1 VKYFAL
7 VLTTFLLASC
17 ATNVERDPIDYKS
30 RDYKSQQSER
40 IIYRDL
46 TVPKSGAQSSAA
58 PSSREAELAA
68 ITRDM
73 RAGDRAPTQTQ
84 VSEAQPALA
93 DAKPAAIVSV
103 PHVTDPFYIPFYNES
118 SVLPSERLPVLRD
131 IVKHHKDGNHYVVMG
146 HSHGQSFVG
155 TAKLAQQRAEAV
167 TNWMIGQGIDKTVI
181 HQTASWGSHRDSLAP
196 PKGVL
201 VYVTGEHN
209 GRYLLSL
216 TPFDFDKEAEY
227 EQPQLAST
235 GT

>member
-1 VKYFAL
+1 MKHLCVFL
-7 VLTTFLLASC
+7 LSFLLASC
-17 ATNVERDPIDYKS
+17 ASNTARDSIDYKS
-30 RDYKSQQSER
+30 RDFKSQQNER

-46 TVPKSGAQSSAA
+46 TVPKSAARSLSA
-58 PSSREAELAA
+58 PSSKE
-68 ITRDM
+68 
-73 RAGDRAPTQTQ
+73 
-84 VSEAQPALA
+84 
-93 DAKPAAIVSV
+93 AAIVSV

-118 SVLPSERLPVLRD
+118 SVLP
-131 IVKHHKDGNHYVVMG
+131 K
-146 HSHGQSFVG
+146 
-155 TAKLAQQRAEAV
+155 
-167 TNWMIGQGIDKTVI
+167 
-181 HQTASWGSHRDSLAP
+181 TASWGSHRDSLAP